1 MEKKQKLVLCCVL
14 SFSCAS
20 SSPEVR
26 PRTGAFHPT
35 PHERERSARSGAAQS
50 SPPSVP
56 TGRVGEAGSSVGA
69 RAADLAVP
77 RGRPKKK
84 EGGGEGKRK
93 EKVGRRE
100 KGKNVCHV
108 TSPGGARFSWHDGV
122 RFLIYIVCDLVCCT
136 KAGVGLS

>member
-84 EGGGEGKRK
+84 KGE
-93 EKVGRRE
+93 EKE
-100 KGKNVCHV
+100 KGKKRW
-108 TSPGGARFSWHDGV
+108 GGGRRGKTYVMSRHQGGPASRGTMACGFYSTLCV
-122 RFLIYIVCDLVCCT
+122 ILCVAQRLE
-136 KAGVGLS
+136 